1 MIWNASRDST
11 RIPLKDGWLAVRV
24 DGDPHRAPLLLCQRF
39 RGTMDDWDPE
49 FVARLATARHVIR
62 FDNLGIGESSGETP
76 NTVREM
82 ADVVPLLLDAL
93 GIGAVDL
100 LGWSLGGYVGQTV
113 ALTWPERVRHL
124 VIAGSGPGGPD
135 GPPPHSRVAE
145 IAAKP
150 AATRE
155 DVQFLFFTETE
166 AGTAAARRHFDRI
179 RLGERPPVAA
189 ESGRRQRE
197 AIASWWKGDGAARPH
212 LGKLSMPVL
221 VGNGIAD
228 VMVPAEHSFAIAQK
242 APRAKLV
249 LYPDAGHAFLFQYAE
264 DFCAEVLRFL
274 SCLQAKDV
282 VKHAAHGPNSS

>member
-1 MIWNASRDST
+1 
-11 RIPLKDGWLAVRV
+11 LAVRV
-24 DGDPHRAPLLLCQRF
+24 DGDPDKDPLLLCQRF

-49 FVARLATARHVIR
+49 FVARLAAARHVIR

-82 ADVVPLLLDAL
+82 AEVVPLLLDAL

-113 ALTWPERVRHL
+113 ALSWPERVRRL

-145 IAAKP
+145 IAAKT

-155 DVQFLFFTETE
+155 DVQFLFFTETKT
-166 AGTAAARRHFDRI
+166 GTAAARRHFDRI

-197 AIASWWKGDGAARPH
+197 AITSWWKGDGAARPH
-212 LGKLSMPVL
+212 LGKLGMPVL

-274 SCLQAKDV
+274 S
-282 VKHAAHGPNSS
+282 

>member
-1 MIWNASRDST
+1 MIWRASRDST
-11 RIPLKDGWLAVRV
+11 RIPTKDGSLAVRV
-24 DGDPHRAPLLLCQRF
+24 DGDPQKAPLLLCQRF

-49 FVARLATARHVIR
+49 FVARLATERRVIR

-76 NTVREM
+76 NTVRGM
-82 ADVVPLLLDAL
+82 AAVVPLLLDAL

-113 ALTWPERVRHL
+113 ALTWPERVRRL

-145 IAAKP
+145 IAAKT

-155 DVQFLFFTETE
+155 DVQFLFFTETQ

-179 RLGERPPVAA
+179 RLGERPPVGA

-197 AIASWWKGDGAARPH
+197 AITSWWKGDGAARPH

-274 SCLQAKDV
+274 S
-282 VKHAAHGPNSS
+282 

>member
-1 MIWNASRDST
+1 
-11 RIPLKDGWLAVRV
+11 
-24 DGDPHRAPLLLCQRF
+24 
-39 RGTMDDWDPE
+39 
-49 FVARLATARHVIR
+49 
-62 FDNLGIGESSGETP
+62 
-76 NTVREM
+76 
-82 ADVVPLLLDAL
+82 
-93 GIGAVDL
+93 
-100 LGWSLGGYVGQTV
+100 
-113 ALTWPERVRHL
+113 

-135 GPPPHSRVAE
+135 GPAPHPRVAE
-145 IAAKP
+145 IAAKT

-166 AGTAAARRHFDRI
+166 AGAAAARRHFDRI

-197 AIASWWKGDGAARPH
+197 AIVSWWKGDGAARPH

-242 APRAKLV
+242 APRAKLL

-274 SCLQAKDV
+274 DSELQFPIQKDTD
-282 VKHAAHGPNSS
+282 HD